1 MSIRTASSFP
11 RLFSNFLGLCL
22 SLSFCFCSGN
32 IFSFAEPLVLSQEAY
47 AQALDPKAILQDDS
61 IMERQLKSYRKK
73 LAESETRVQNFRAM
87 HSVISLEDQQ
97 RLLLEQR
104 TDLDTSLKNKDNNI
118 SGLKTKLQW
127 LRMQIK
133 GIPENVPLTSVTDKQ
148 RVIDEAK
155 NNLLAIELK
164 AQDLLSKFKENSRT
178 VQRVKNEIA
187 LVKQFIEEQAL
198 IDTEDTVTKGKNPVF
213 EEIELD
219 MIQTEAQLVSEMAS
233 RDVIKLQLDGID
245 QELQRLNGLGKDL
258 QEALREL
265 AIHERKYEEYLAL
278 VGTVPSMNYRLQA
291 GDQLDIKFFFNPDL
305 NEEVTVGPDGR
316 ISLQLIGDILAAGLT
331 IDELKDLVTQH
342 YDQELKDPE
351 VAVLLRPFNASI
363 TTGSITDRENK
374 YRKKR

>member
-1 MSIRTASSFP
+1 
-11 RLFSNFLGLCL
+11 
-22 SLSFCFCSGN
+22 
-32 IFSFAEPLVLSQEAY
+32 
-47 AQALDPKAILQDDS
+47 
-61 IMERQLKSYRKK
+61 MERQLQGYRAK

-127 LRMQIK
+127 LRIQIK
-133 GIPENVPLTSVTDKQ
+133 EIPENVPLTSVTDKQ

-155 NNLLAIELK
+155 KNLLAIELK

-187 LVKQFIEEQAL
+187 LVKQFIEEQGL
-198 IDTEDTVTKGKNPVF
+198 IDTGDTVTKGKNPVF

-219 MIQTEAQLVSEMAS
+219 MIQTEAQLVSERAS
-233 RDVIKLQLDGID
+233 RDVIKAQLVGID
-245 QELQRLNGLGKDL
+245 QELQRLNGLGKEL
-258 QEALREL
+258 QEVLREL

-305 NEEVTVGPDGR
+305 NEEVTLGPDGR

-363 TTGSITDRENK
+363 TAGSITDRENK
-374 YRKKR
+374 YRKNR

>member
-1 MSIRTASSFP
+1 MYIRTACSFP
-11 RLFSNFLGLCL
+11 RLSNRFLVLCL
-22 SLSFCFCSGN
+22 SLSFCFCFGKV
-32 IFSFAEPLVLSQEAY
+32 FSFAEPLVLSQQAY
-47 AQALDPKAILQDDS
+47 AQAHDQKAVLQDDS
-61 IMERQLKSYRKK
+61 IMERQLQGYRAK

-127 LRMQIK
+127 LRIQIK
-133 GIPENVPLTSVTDKQ
+133 EIPENVPLTSVTDKQ

-155 NNLLAIELK
+155 KNLLAIELK

-187 LVKQFIEEQAL
+187 LVKQFIEEQGL
-198 IDTEDTVTKGKNPVF
+198 IDTGDTVTKGKNPVF

-219 MIQTEAQLVSEMAS
+219 MIQTEAQLVSERAS
-233 RDVIKLQLDGID
+233 RDVIKAQLVGID
-245 QELQRLNGLGKDL
+245 QELQRLNGLGKEL
-258 QEALREL
+258 QEVLREL

-305 NEEVTVGPDGR
+305 NEEVTLGPDGR

-363 TTGSITDRENK
+363 TAGSITDRENK
-374 YRKKR
+374 YRKNR